1 MIIQFGEQIYI
12 NDSLMSALANYMD
25 TEIREKVHR
34 LYSPCDN
41 ETFLQHYC
49 ELDSDFY
56 TLLRG
61 EFGIE
66 II

>member
-12 NDSLMSALANYMD
+12 NDSFMSALANYMD
-25 TEIREKVHR
+25 AEIREKVHS
-34 LYSPCDN
+34 LYAPCDN

-49 ELDSDFY
+49 ELDNTFY

-61 EFGIE
+61 EFGVE
-66 II
+66 IF

>member
-1 MIIQFGEQIYI
+1 MVIQFGEQIYI
-12 NDSLMSALANYMD
+12 NDALMSALANYMGA
-25 TEIREKVHR
+25 EIREKVHR
-34 LYSPCDN
+34 FCAPCDN
-41 ETFLQHYC
+41 ETFLEQYC
-49 ELDSDFY
+49 ELDSAFY